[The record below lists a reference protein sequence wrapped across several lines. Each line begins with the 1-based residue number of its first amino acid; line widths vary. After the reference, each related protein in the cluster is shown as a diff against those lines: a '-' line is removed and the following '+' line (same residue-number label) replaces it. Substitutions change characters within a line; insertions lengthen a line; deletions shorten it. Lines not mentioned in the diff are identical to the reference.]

1 MSTRQFAIT
10 VFHLIIFVLTPLV
23 VFADQPAAEMDEL
36 PPVPTFKVP
45 PEQKDGSK
53 EQSEKVADKPADVAP
68 VEDGAELPP
77 VPTYTPQSKPKEEA
91 KEQSEYFDDRD
102 MRIERLKKEAD
113 IKIEKWNKETELD
126 NKRNRL
132 IKEARSG
139 NADAAME
146 LAKEAENS
154 NFKEA
159 AEPWLKIAA
168 EAGSGEAWYKLG
180 LKAIEKDDDKTAFEC
195 LKKSADAGYEDA
207 KVYLAFGY
215 MEGLGTKKDVEKG
228 KALLQSVADSGN
240 VSAIRKLA
248 HAYRLG
254 IGFEKDEQ
262 KALELLT
269 QLYQNAKDDSTRV
282 MAAANLWVINDKDGL
297 KRADELLDK
306 LDWSALQTSE
316 FSNTVQLL
324 SGSLLEHYLQNTDN
338 DKVIA
343 QKRFSRLMD
352 MLLDAGNREIDEGTL
367 FAVIKVCEDSAIVP
381 DSERARLFLAMD
393 QLAARGNPVAMLSLA
408 YLYIKGIGTEKN
420 HYMFDYWLEKSASS
434 GYPPAEFYAFFLLSN
449 EEPGISKKRIE
460 FLKLA
465 GEAQFPNARYLQ
477 LIGGLRSYAD
487 SLEDIEKKKLALV
500 ESEGIIEQYL
510 KDRKENNKEENNK
523 GVALP
528 VSDKYLK
535 WGRGRMNV
543 DYSKIRGKELKSS
556 SCVDMYNPDNMISDL
571 WQYDRYVN
579 IGDLI
584 FAVACCYKDETAGCS
599 FDNQKVR
606 ELLLLSMEHGNQRAW
621 NALIEDYWMS
631 DEDEKA
637 FEELKKAM
645 DDNVPWAFLAQ
656 FKYTCYNP
664 DGNENFEQA
673 FPYLQKAVEL
683 NAGRANKYLG
693 LCYVL
698 GKGVQQDV
706 KKGVEI
712 LEDNKEYV
720 MLMLLYGKGLGVEQD
735 AEKSK
740 RYFALELARNDIT
753 NDSKI
758 VIGEIDE
765 ANFCFRRYNYEE
777 ALICAEFYLY
787 FNKYYLKR
795 MEKEGVLHTATY
807 WGLYQTNEKSMRAI
821 LRNAAKEGDAFD
833 IATAGGILLTRSS
846 DQQLNQE
853 GRELLRKAAQS
864 GQTMAMVVLGLQSI
878 KDGTKEDDKV
888 KKVKLLEDGRQWL
901 KQAADKGNMLD
912 YLDVTDMLVNSGMPV
927 DLEEYHRYLDLGVE
941 LNYAQAALLK
951 VSFLTRTS
959 KPEDSAEV
967 HQQVEKLLQQAAD
980 LGSPLAIDLLNKYY
994 NSKNQTPNDV
1004 SLRFSEI
1011 LSKDFDF
1018 KGKYDNLK
1026 SNQGL
1031 KSDFDLPPLEKY
1043 SPDRYNNKNNNSN
1056 DLIPKLNF

>member
-1 MSTRQFAIT
+1 MSTRQIAIT

-23 VFADQPAAEMDEL
+23 VFADASAADVDEL

-45 PEQKDGSK
+45 PEPKDEAK
-53 EQSEKVADKPADVAP
+53 EQSEKVAEEPDDNEI
-68 VEDGAELPP
+68 EDWDELPP
-77 VPTYTPQSKPKEEA
+77 VPTYKPQFKPKDKA
-91 KEQSEYFDDRD
+91 KEQCEKSDEKPDDKR
-102 MRIERLKKEAD
+102 ERLMKEA
-113 IKIEKWNKETELD
+113 E
-126 NKRNRL
+126 
-132 IKEARSG
+132 SG
-139 NADAAME
+139 SVEAAME
-146 LAKEAENS
+146 LVNEAERS
-154 NFKEA
+154 NMPAA
-159 AEPWLKIAA
+159 AEPWLIIAA
-168 EAGSGEAWYKLG
+168 EAGSGEALYKLG

-207 KVYLAFGY
+207 KIYLAFGY
-215 MEGLGTKKDVEKG
+215 IEGRGTKKDVEKG
-228 KALLQSVADSGN
+228 KTLLLSVADSGN
-240 VSAIRKLA
+240 VTAIRKLA
-248 HAYRLG
+248 NAYRLG

-269 QLYQNAKDDSTRV
+269 QLYQNAKDDSARV
-282 MAAANLWVINDKDGL
+282 MIAANLLGMNDKDGL
-297 KRADELLDK
+297 KRADELLDN
-306 LDWSALQTSE
+306 LDLSSIENSENALS
-316 FSNTVQLL
+316 LL
-324 SGSLLEHYLQNTDN
+324 SVSLLERFSKNTDD
-338 DKVIA
+338 DKAIA
-343 QKRFSRLMD
+343 QKRFFRLMD
-352 MLLDAGNREIDEGTL
+352 ILLDAGNWEIDEGTL
-367 FAVIKVCEDSAIVP
+367 YAVMKVCEDNAIVP
-381 DSERARLFLAMD
+381 DSEKTRLFQAMD
-393 QLAARGNPVAMLSLA
+393 QLASRGNPVAMLCLS
-408 YLYIKGIGTEKN
+408 YLYTKGIGTEKN
-420 HYMFDYWLEKSASS
+420 RYMFEYWLEKSAIA
-434 GYPPAEFYAFFLLSN
+434 GYAPAQFYAFFLLSN
-449 EEPGISKKRIE
+449 EEPGISKKRIDY
-460 FLKLA
+460 LKLA

-477 LIGGLRSYAD
+477 LIGGLRSHAE
-487 SLEDIEKKKLALV
+487 SSEDIEKKKLALV
-500 ESEGIIEQYL
+500 ESEGVIEQYL
-510 KDRKENNKEENNK
+510 KDRKENNHSEKDANDA
-523 GVALP
+523 ALP
-528 VSDKYLK
+528 VSDEYLK
-535 WGRGRMNV
+535 WGRGRIIM

-556 SCVDMYNPDNMISDL
+556 SCIDAYNPDNMISDL

-606 ELLLLSMEHGNQRAW
+606 ELLLLAMEHGNQRAW
-621 NALIEDYWMS
+621 SSLIEDYWMS

-645 DDNVPWAFLAQ
+645 DDNIPWAYLVQ

-664 DGNENFEQA
+664 DGTENFDQA

-698 GKGVQQDV
+698 GKGVQQNV

-735 AEKSK
+735 AGKSK

-833 IATAGGILLTRSS
+833 IATAGGMLLTRSS
-846 DQQLNQE
+846 DRQLNQE

-878 KDGTKEDDKV
+878 KDGAKEDDKV

-951 VSFLTRTS
+951 ISFLTRTS

-980 LGSPLAIDLLNKYY
+980 LGSPLAIDLLNKYN

-1011 LSKDFDF
+1011 LSKDLDF

>member
-23 VFADQPAAEMDEL
+23 VFADKPAAETDEL
-36 PPVPTFKVP
+36 PPVPTFTVP
-45 PEQKDGSK
+45 PESKDETK
-53 EQSEKVADKPADVAP
+53 EQSKKVADKPADVAP
-68 VEDGAELPP
+68 VENWDELPP
-77 VPTYTPQSKPKEEA
+77 IPTYTPQSKPKDEV
-91 KEQSEYFDDRD
+91 KDQSE
-102 MRIERLKKEAD
+102 KSA
-113 IKIEKWNKETELD
+113 EKPD

-132 IKEARSG
+132 IKEAKSG

-154 NFKEA
+154 NFKET
-159 AEPWLKIAA
+159 AESWLKIAA
-168 EAGSGEAWYKLG
+168 EAGAAEAWYKLG
-180 LKAIEKDDDKTAFEC
+180 LKAIEKNDDNTAFEC

-207 KVYLAFGY
+207 KIYLAFGF

-240 VSAIRKLA
+240 VTAIRKLA

-282 MAAANLWVINDKDGL
+282 MAAANLLGMNDKDGL

-306 LDWSALQTSE
+306 LDFSATEINENALS
-316 FSNTVQLL
+316 LL
-324 SGSLLEHYLQNTDN
+324 SVSLLEHYSQNTDN
-338 DKVIA
+338 DKASA
-343 QKRFSRLMD
+343 QRRFSRLMD
-352 MLLDAGNREIDEGTL
+352 ILLDAGNLTIDEGTL
-367 FAVIKVCEDSAIVP
+367 YAVIKVCEDSSVVP
-381 DSERARLFLAMD
+381 DSEKARLFLAMD
-393 QLAARGNPVAMLSLA
+393 QLAARGNPVAMLCLS

-420 HYMFDYWLEKSASS
+420 RYMFEYWLEKSAIN
-434 GYPPAEFYAFFLLSN
+434 GYAPAQFYAFFLLSN

-500 ESEGIIEQYL
+500 ESEGLIEQYL

-523 GVALP
+523 GAALP

-535 WGRGRMNV
+535 WGRGRMSV
-543 DYSKIRGKELKSS
+543 DYSKICSKELKSS

-683 NAGRANKYLG
+683 NAERANKYLG
-693 LCYVL
+693 MCYIL

-706 KKGVEI
+706 KKGVQI

-720 MLMLLYGKGLGVEQD
+720 MLMLLYGKGLGVEHD
-735 AEKSK
+735 AKKSK
-740 RYFALELARNDIT
+740 LYFALELARNDIT

-765 ANFCFRRYNYEE
+765 ANFCFRRYDYEE
-777 ALICAEFYLY
+777 ALICSEFYLY

-795 MEKEGVLHTATY
+795 MEKEGVLHAATF
-807 WGLYQTNEKSMRAI
+807 WGLYQTNEKSMRTI
-821 LRNAAKEGDAFD
+821 LRNAANQGDAFD
-833 IATAGGILLTRSS
+833 KATAGGMLLTRSS

-853 GRELLRKAAQS
+853 GRDLLRKAAQS
-864 GQTMAMVVLGLQSI
+864 GQTMAMVILGLQSI
-878 KDGTKEDDKV
+878 KDGMKVDDQV
-888 KKVKLLEDGRQWL
+888 KKVKLYDDGRRWL
-901 KQAADKGNMLD
+901 KQAADKRNMLD
-912 YLDVTDMLVNSGMPV
+912 YLTVTDMLVNSGMQV
-927 DLEEYHRYLDLGVE
+927 DLEEYHRYLDLAVE
-941 LNYAQAALLK
+941 LNYAQAMLLK
-951 VSFLTRTS
+951 VTFLIRNS
-959 KPEDSAEV
+959 KSEDSDEV

-980 LGSPLAIDLLNKYY
+980 LGSPLAIDLQQKYN
-994 NSKNQTPNDV
+994 NSKNHAPNDV
-1004 SLRFSEI
+1004 SIRFSEI
-1011 LSKDFDF
+1011 LSKDFDS
-1018 KGKYDNLK
+1018 KGKFDDIK
-1026 SNQGL
+1026 SNQGQ
-1031 KSDFDLPPLEKY
+1031 KSDYGLPPLEKY
-1043 SPDRYNNKNNNSN
+1043 SPERYNNKNNNSN